1 MKKFLLGVIVGVVGD
16 RMLMQAVDNEEILGE
31 LRDKLQQLDGM
42 LADMAKGTQSEPE
55 VTTDP
60 GPIPGDPTDPAPH
73 AGDSAL

>member
-42 LADMAKGTQSEPE
+42 LADMAKGTKTEPE

-60 GPIPGDPTDPAPH
+60 PGDQ
-73 AGDSAL
+73 AL